1 MNKIQLKT
9 ERGKAGLVRTNIA
22 YVLVDA
28 AHSLLMDAETDFKA
42 EGLVIN
48 RETKQKLR
56 YLMDAVMVLKSRC
69 RDFTLD
75 AYAAKDENEVEAY
88 CNDSDFIAD
97 FMLAAVDRSGGN
109 PELLERIYKEIKV
122 MPTKMH
128 LLP

>member
-9 ERGKAGLVRTNIA
+9 DRGKAGWVRTNIA

-28 AHSLLMDAETDFKA
+28 PNSLLLDAGTDFKA

-56 YLMDAVMVLKSRC
+56 YLMDAVTILKSRC